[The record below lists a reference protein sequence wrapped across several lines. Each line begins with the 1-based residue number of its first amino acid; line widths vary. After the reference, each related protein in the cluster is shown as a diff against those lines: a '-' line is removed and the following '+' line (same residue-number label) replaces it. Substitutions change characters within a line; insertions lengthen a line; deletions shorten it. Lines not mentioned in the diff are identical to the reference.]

1 MVRRGLVLAVLSLA
15 LAAPAVL
22 AQADAEWQKN
32 SEACLTGQAR
42 QKYIQSC
49 KDNDQFTAVL
59 ACLDGS
65 AADTVRARG
74 TILKAGRYSVNKY
87 LSKKKPSECK

>member
-1 MVRRGLVLAVLSLA
+1 MVRKGLALAVLSLA
-15 LAAPAVL
+15 LAAPAAL
-22 AQADAEWQKN
+22 AQAEAEWQN
-32 SEACLTGQAR
+32 GADACLTGAAR

-65 AADTVRARG
+65 AAETMRVRGA
-74 TILKAGRYSVNKY
+74 ILKAGRYSVNKY
-87 LSKKKPSECK
+87 MSKKKPSECK